1 MNKGSA
7 LLLFLVLVV
16 FFSSA
21 SAQLKSPQD
30 NAFQAD
36 VENVILDYPNSFQHY
51 IGNEIVNNP
60 QSTDYASLLKIR
72 GAEECTITKY
82 PSKKRNRYSYQAV
95 MITTDDFEKA
105 KETFDTYYNRLN
117 KVNFRFANQSY
128 NLTGTYGEPTEEK
141 KFTSTVFSVS
151 PTEEGVKKLKVELSM
166 ENVVTEWKVKL
177 LVYEKEREDD
187 EQGEIKDN

>member
-1 MNKGSA
+1 MFLA
-7 LLLFLVLVV
+7 LVI

-36 VENVILDYPNSFQHY
+36 VQNVILDYPNNFQHY

-60 QSTDYASLLKIR
+60 QSTDYSSLLKIR
-72 GAEECTITKY
+72 GAEVCTITKY
-82 PSKKRNRYSYQAV
+82 PSKKRDSYSYQAI

-105 KETFDTYYNRLN
+105 KQTFDTYYNRLN

-128 NLTGTYGEPTEEK
+128 NLTGTYEQPAEEK
-141 KFTSTVFSVS
+141 KFTSALFSVS
-151 PTEEGVKKLKVELSM
+151 PVMEGVKQLKIELLM
-166 ENVVTEWKVKL
+166 EYNVTEWKVKL
-177 LVYEKEREDD
+177 LVYERERDDD
-187 EQGEIKDN
+187 ERVGIKDK

>member
-1 MNKGSA
+1 MKNGS
-7 LLLFLVLVV
+7 LFLLFLLVLTC
-16 FFSSA
+16 SSA

-60 QSTDYASLLKIR
+60 QSTDYSSLLKIR

-82 PSKKRNRYSYQAV
+82 PSKKRNRYSYQAT
-95 MITTDDFEKA
+95 MLTTDDFEKA
-105 KETFDTYYNRLN
+105 KQTFDSYYNRLN
-117 KVNFRFANQSY
+117 KVSFRFANQAY
-128 NLTGTYGEPTEEK
+128 NLAGVYEQPAEEK
-141 KFTSTVFSVS
+141 KFTSTAFSVT
-151 PTEEGVKKLKVELSM
+151 PTEEGVKQLKVELLM
-166 ENVVTEWKVKL
+166 EYAITEWKVRL

>member
-1 MNKGSA
+1 MKNGSA
-7 LLLFLVLVV
+7 FLLFLMLVLSV
-16 FFSSA
+16 SSS

-36 VENVILDYPNSFQHY
+36 VQNVILDYPNSFQHY

-82 PSKKRNRYSYQAV
+82 ASKKRNRYSYQAV
-95 MITTDDFEKA
+95 MLTTDDFEKA
-105 KETFDTYYNRLN
+105 KETFDMYYNRLN
-117 KVNFRFANQSY
+117 NVSFRFASQSY
-128 NLTGTYGEPTEEK
+128 NLSGVYERPTEEN
-141 KFTSTVFSVS
+141 KFTTTLFSVS
-151 PTEEGVKKLKVELSM
+151 PAEENVKQLKVELVM
-166 ENVVTEWKVKL
+166 DYTVTEWKVKL

-187 EQGEIKDN
+187 ERGEIKDN

>member
-1 MNKGSA
+1 MMKA
-7 LLLFLVLVV
+7 IKFLLISIPVIS
-16 FFSSA
+16 FSFA
-21 SAQLKSPQD
+21 SAQLKSPND

-82 PSKKRNRYSYQAV
+82 PAKKRDRYSYQATMV
-95 MITTDDFEKA
+95 TTEEFEKA
-105 KETFDTYYNRLN
+105 KSIFDTYYNRLH
-117 KVNFRFANQSY
+117 KVNLRFANQSY
-128 NLTGTYGEPTEEK
+128 NLAGEYESPAEEK
-141 KFTSTVFSVS
+141 KFTSSLFSVS
-151 PTEEGVKKLKVELSM
+151 PAEEGMKRLKVELLM
-166 ENVVTEWKVKL
+166 EYVQTEWKVKL

-187 EQGEIKDN
+187 ERGEIKSE

>member
-1 MNKGSA
+1 MKNGSA
-7 LLLFLVLVV
+7 FLLFLILVV
-16 FFSSA
+16 FSLPA

-82 PSKKRNRYSYQAV
+82 PSKKRNRYSYQAT
-95 MITTDDFEKA
+95 MLTTEDFEKA
-105 KETFDTYYNRLN
+105 KQIFDTYYNRLN
-117 KVNFRFANQSY
+117 MVNFRFASQSY
-128 NLTGTYGEPTEEK
+128 NLAGTYEQPTEEK
-141 KFTSTVFSVS
+141 KFTTTVFSVS
-151 PTEEGVKKLKVELSM
+151 PTEEGVKQLKVELSM
-166 ENVVTEWKVKL
+166 EYVVIEWKVKL

-187 EQGEIKDN
+187 ERGDIKEN

>member
-1 MNKGSA
+1 MA
-7 LLLFLVLVV
+7 LLLFLMFVL
-16 FFSSA
+16 FGSSA

-60 QSTDYASLLKIR
+60 QSTDYSSLLKIR

-95 MITTDDFEKA
+95 MLSTEDFEKA
-105 KETFDTYYNRLN
+105 KQTFDTYYIRLN
-117 KVNFRFANQSY
+117 KVSFHFANQPY
-128 NLTGTYGEPTEEK
+128 NLTGEYQQPAEEK
-141 KFTSTVFSVS
+141 KFTTAVFSVS
-151 PTEEGVKKLKVELSM
+151 PTEENVKHLKVELLM
-166 ENVVTEWKVKL
+166 EYALTEWKIKL

-187 EQGEIKDN
+187 ERGEIKDSK